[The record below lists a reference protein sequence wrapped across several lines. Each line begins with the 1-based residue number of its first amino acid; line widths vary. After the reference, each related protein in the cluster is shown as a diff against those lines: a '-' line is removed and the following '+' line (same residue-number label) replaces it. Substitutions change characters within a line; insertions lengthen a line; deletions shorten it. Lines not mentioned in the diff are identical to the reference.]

1 MKHTV
6 FIIDDDYLMLEMLK
20 SALEDLENIIIY
32 TFMTGEDALVNLDL
46 KPEIILLDFLL
57 NSVNEDAMNGL
68 TVLKQVKQYL
78 PESKVL
84 ILSGQEDLEVVYK
97 LNQYNAD
104 NYFVKDEN
112 AIVNVKNALKNIVK
126 NL

>member
-1 MKHTV
+1 
-6 FIIDDDYLMLEMLK
+6 MLEMLK

-32 TFMTGEDALVNLDL
+32 TFMTGEDALVNIDL

-68 TVLKQVKQYL
+68 TILKQFKQNL
-78 PESKVL
+78 PESKVF

-112 AIVNVKNALKNIVK
+112 AIVNVKNTIKNIVK
-126 NL
+126 N